1 MCTRHTLLITE
12 VPRVSKLYDLL
23 DLSSRSNCLVFFLSL
38 SSLLSMIITII
49 LSNGEEKRREKNE
62 SNYALKFGRYVKNKS
77 EVSVETIYD
86 FQVRLLV

>member
-1 MCTRHTLLITE
+1 
-12 VPRVSKLYDLL
+12 
-23 DLSSRSNCLVFFLSL
+23 
-38 SSLLSMIITII
+38 MIITII